1 MKIPSCDCAS
11 KLKEK
16 LAESKDEEVKRV
28 IYDLEKKGIFALNG
42 KGLKDKEKII
52 LTRSVVFLINFINTG
67 KRLFETDSE
76 DETDDETEVLN
87 IIHKKVAKV
96 PVEKSKEE
104 KNMDTKTEEIVKQ
117 KNVCFALKFDKCPY
131 KDGRGCPNRHPKK
144 CEKFCDFGHKSFDT
158 NGCET
163 KNCNLLHPKL
173 CRNSA
178 KLRECPHRNC
188 HFQHLKGTKFVP
200 KWEFEGA
207 RSARG
212 LKATPEERTN
222 DILLKKIEKLV
233 ELFTFSIQVN
243 QEGKS

>member
-42 KGLKDKEKII
+42 KGLKDKEKIV

-76 DETDDETEVLN
+76 DETDDEALIQIQKRN
-87 IIHKKVAKV
+87 AAKV
-96 PVEKSKEE
+96 PEVKLKEE
-104 KNMDTKTEEIVKQ
+104 ENKTKTEEIEKQ
-117 KNVCFALKFDKCPY
+117 GNVCFALKFNKCQF
-131 KDGRGCPNRHPKK
+131 KDGNGCPNRHPEK

-163 KNCNLLHPKL
+163 KDCNLLHPKL

-188 HFQHLKGTKFVP
+188 RFQHLKGTKLVP
-200 KWEFEGA
+200 KREFESA

-212 LKATPEERTN
+212 LNATQEERN
-222 DILLKKIEKLV
+222 NGILLKKLEKLV
-233 ELFTFSIQVN
+233 ELFTISIQIN
-243 QEGKS
+243 EEGKS